1 MFTRNPDFINV
12 CIYISQP
19 DCSFLNK
26 EQFKHPGVSNYDR
39 LDERKP
45 YETLLGEDAATNT
58 FIILNLLY
66 FQLLA
71 GNKLE

>member
-12 CIYISQP
+12 CIYISQR

-39 LDERKP
+39 LDERK
-45 YETLLGEDAATNT
+45 T
-58 FIILNLLY
+58 I
-66 FQLLA
+66 
-71 GNKLE
+71 